1 MRNIFH
7 LALLLIV
14 GSSPVLASSAQQVE
28 LIVFRQGS
36 SNLPA
41 SHVAPDLWAQG
52 APMLSRES
60 QRSTQLDYLAN
71 KLTAE
76 NGYQV
81 VLHQSWLQADGDP
94 AVALTTGPAFFEHY
108 PVQGTL
114 TLSLAR
120 HTTVHLDLW
129 LNQFNADKTLLS
141 SERFKHKATVKRDQV
156 TFIDHYPFGALIRI
170 QPYGKAKQS
179 AVQNDA
185 HAAEFE

>member
-1 MRNIFH
+1 MRNIFR

-14 GSSPVLASSAQQVE
+14 CSTPVLASSTQQVE
-28 LIVFRQGS
+28 LILFRQGNNS
-36 SNLPA
+36 LPA
-41 SHVAPDLWAQG
+41 SHIAPDLWAQG
-52 APMLSRES
+52 AVMLSRES

-81 VLHQSWLQADGDP
+81 VLHKAWLQADDDP
-94 AVALTTGPAFFEHY
+94 VVALTTGPAFFEHY

-114 TLSLAR
+114 TLSLTR

-129 LNQFNADKTLLS
+129 LNQFNADKTLLI
-141 SERFKHKATVKRDQV
+141 SERFNNKATVKRDQV
-156 TFIDHYPFGALIRI
+156 TFIDHYAFGALIRI